1 MKRILYFVL
10 ASVMLVSV
18 SCKKEP
24 QQHEPQTVAVASVEL
39 DKASVEATE
48 LDEFTLTA
56 TVLPDNATNKNVVWS
71 VTDENILAVDQ
82 NGKVT
87 AILAGTAK
95 VVVTTEEGGFT
106 AECTV
111 TVKEL
116 IVPPTGVNILQ
127 EEYELEVGDALDMST
142 HLTVDGPGGF
152 NGAVEWTST
161 DDAVAVVEDGK
172 IVAKAAGKATLRAKA
187 VHADVYDECT
197 VTVYDK
203 PTGIDLCVDGVS
215 WSMANPVEFEV
226 GDEKVITV
234 KVLPETA
241 KQGGWRIEY
250 DNPNQTAFE
259 VTEVDA
265 SSVKFKAISSSIERI
280 TFVGPAGTSAFYAE
294 FRVKPPFEII
304 ARVSEA
310 WAGCNVIIDANR
322 EVATDGWA
330 FVAAPFR
337 YYQTFKGTAQIK
349 RHTEGNSAV
358 FSLPLLK
365 KKDSNGFIKEITDY
379 EYTIKATS
387 VDGREATCKVKT
399 LCWEP
404 FFMDSS
410 TETPLD
416 HDAVGVGQGF
426 YISIRDSD
434 GEDVLVEDWKD
445 AIKIDLDTVDAY
457 SKQPD
462 RIDGVQY
469 MFEEGADSYKI
480 VISAKENP
488 AVKYEY
494 DFAPTL

>member
-1 MKRILYFVL
+1 MKKIFAFAFIAL
-10 ASVMLVSV
+10 ALSAV
-18 SCKKEP
+18 SCKKEKQP
-24 QQHEPQTVAVASVEL
+24 DGPEVVSVAEVKLNKTTLHLMEGETSQ
-39 DKASVEATE
+39 
-48 LDEFTLTA
+48 LTA
-56 TVLPDNATNKNVVWS
+56 TVLPDNAENKKVTWSVDNTNVAS
-71 VTDENILAVDQ
+71 VTDGLVMGLLE
-82 NGKVT
+82 
-87 AILAGTAK
+87 GTAT
-95 VVVTTEEGGFT
+95 VTVTTEDGGKT
-106 AECTV
+106 ASCVV
-111 TVKEL
+111 TVEAE
-116 IVPPTGVNILQ
+116 IIPPSDVNILQ
-127 EEYELEVGDALDMST
+127 DEYELEVGDEYDMT
-142 HLTVDGPGGF
+142 YQYTVDGSGDLSLT
-152 NGAVEWTST
+152 WTSSNS
-161 DDAVAVVEDGK
+161 DVAVFENNKLIAKKAGTTTL
-172 IVAKAAGKATLRAKA
+172 KAAA
-187 VHADVYDECT
+187 VHGDKYDECT

-241 KQGGWRIEY
+241 KQGGWKIEY

-330 FVAAPFR
+330 FVAAPLR
-337 YYQTFKGTAQIK
+337 YYQTYLGTAQIK

-365 KKDSNGFIKEITDY
+365 KKDSDGFIKEITDY

-404 FFMDSS
+404 FFMDSI
-410 TETPLD
+410 TKTPLD

-426 YISIRDSD
+426 YISIRDSS

-457 SKQPD
+457 SEQPD

-469 MFEEGADSYKI
+469 MFEEGADNYMI